1 MAAFLRKNFA
11 RGALKNLLTAT
22 ATSMTLDAGHT
33 LPTDAGSFRAVIW
46 DMEAFPNPADDPDTE
61 IVTASYSTPNVY
73 IITRAQEDTL
83 GVAHAIG
90 SEVALHYTAG
100 VSNQD
105 LDRANHTGTQLL
117 ATISDHNLA
126 AHTALGLFD
135 ASSDVDHDATTNFV
149 ANEHIDHSGVSISP
163 GTGLTGGGD
172 LTATRTLA
180 LNING
185 LTADATPD
193 GAVDYVVTYD
203 ANAATH
209 KKVLLNNLPGAVLTY
224 DTDLEALLT
233 TV

>member
-1 MAAFLRKNFA
+1 MAAYLRKNFA
-11 RGALKNLLTAT
+11 RGVLKNLLTAT

-33 LPTDAGSFRAVIW
+33 LPTVAGSFQVVIW
-46 DMEAFPNPADDPDTE
+46 NMETFPNPADDPDTE

-73 IITRAQEDTL
+73 TITRAQEYTL

-100 VSNQD
+100 MSNQD
-105 LDRANHTGTQLL
+105 LDRASHTGTQLL

-135 ASSDVDHDATTNFV
+135 QSSDVDHDATTNFV
-149 ANEHIDHSGVSISP
+149 ADEHIAHSGVSISA

-172 LTATRTLA
+172 ISATRTLA

-185 LTADATPD
+185 LAADATPD
-193 GAVDYVVTYD
+193 GAADYVVTWN
-203 ANAATH
+203 ALAATH
-209 KKVLLNNLPGAVLTY
+209 KKVLLNNLPGALLTY
-224 DTDLEALLT
+224 DAVLKALLT